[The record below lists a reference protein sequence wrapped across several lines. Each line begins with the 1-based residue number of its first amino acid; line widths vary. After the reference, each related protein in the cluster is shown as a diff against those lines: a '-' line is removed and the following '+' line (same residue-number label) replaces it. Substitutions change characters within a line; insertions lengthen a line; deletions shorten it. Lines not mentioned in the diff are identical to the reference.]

1 MVYSNLI
8 LHAQEQIFHNSKHHA
23 LSNGSYGRDGY
34 LPKLMSIFLF
44 SFNKIILVWFEVVKC
59 SVKRLLL
66 FSSSVLSNSLWPH
79 GLQHSKL
86 RCPSLSPGACSNLCP
101 LSQWCY
107 LIFSSFATLFSFC
120 LQFFPASFLWFL
132 AFVCLLPVSWLF
144 TSGGQSFET
153 SASTAV
159 FVMDIWCWIFWNWL
173 VWYPCCLRDSQE
185 SSPAPRFKKC
195 QFFDTQPSLCLN
207 SHICTWLPNKN
218 IIQLYGP

>member
-1 MVYSNLI
+1 MIVSK
-8 LHAQEQIFHNSKHHA
+8 QQKKKGNS
-23 LSNGSYGRDGY
+23 
-34 LPKLMSIFLF
+34 
-44 SFNKIILVWFEVVKC
+44 V
-59 SVKRLLL
+59 
-66 FSSSVLSNSLWPH
+66 
-79 GLQHSKL
+79 
-86 RCPSLSPGACSNLCP
+86 
-101 LSQWCY
+101 
-107 LIFSSFATLFSFC
+107 IFSSIVVQSLWYVQILVNPWIIACQASLSFTISQSLLKFVSTESVMLSNFLILCHSLLLLPSIFS
-120 LQFFPASFLWFL
+120 SIKFLWFL

-207 SHICTWLPNKN
+207 SHICTWLLNKN

>member
-101 LSQWCY
+101 LSQWCHPT
-107 LIFSSFATLFSFC
+107 ISSSVIPFPSPPAFNSSRHQGL
-120 LQFFPASFLWFL
+120 LQW
-132 AFVCLLPVSWLF
+132 VSSLHQVAKVLELQLQH
-144 TSGGQSFET
+144 QSFQG
-153 SASTAV
+153 AFRV
-159 FVMDIWCWIFWNWL
+159 DFL
-173 VWYPCCLRDSQE
+173 
-185 SSPAPRFKKC
+185 
-195 QFFDTQPSLCLN
+195 
-207 SHICTWLPNKN
+207 
-218 IIQLYGP
+218 